1 MSASALWYAGLPD
14 GVTDVL
20 VGPQGGLFVA
30 GFDSLKR
37 RCLVL
42 YAPPFGLPLRTVST
56 LPYRDFG
63 RSAPTVLAAR
73 DPTRD
78 RLYVLLYQQPDN
90 LGLSQTSLY
99 RVDPGSGERTLLA
112 ADSSPRWAPAAV
124 LPRAGSVLVALR
136 GLGPMLEYRAC
147 GEAACLAAMPVGSA
161 ASNASGKAGLAELA
175 GRLLLVVGSDPIYAT
190 GGAVVCER
198 RDGSLQ
204 PLLPPPPPGASPWGR
219 PAGGRAGGERRAAH
233 ARAAGGAPGRPTHRG
248 RATLDAR
255 SPTSRPGAT
264 HPAIANPDK
273 IVVAADGSLYVVTRQ
288 LVNEYGYA
296 HGSVLL
302 LERQARAC
310 AHGLPARPCTP
321 LLPARQPCIFLART
335 LVVLSGCS
343 VSPDAAGG

>member
-233 ARAAGGAPGRPTHRG
+233 ARARPAARPAAPRTAGAPLSTLVPRLRAQAPRARPSPTPTRSWSPPTARCTWSRDSSSTSTG
-248 RATLDAR
+248 TRTAR
-255 SPTSRPGAT
+255 SSCSSGRR
-264 HPAIANPDK
+264 
-273 IVVAADGSLYVVTRQ
+273 V
-288 LVNEYGYA
+288 
-296 HGSVLL
+296 
-302 LERQARAC
+302 
-310 AHGLPARPCTP
+310 
-321 LLPARQPCIFLART
+321 LART
-335 LVVLSGCS
+335 GCPPARARRS
-343 VSPDAAGG
+343 SPPASPASSSRAPSSC